1 MPVPKS
7 QEAMPNCDAVFIGNA
22 RWCKWQAAQDEGLRP
37 KEMPRTILTPF
48 HIILEPGH
56 KKGRPRDRVYPYMA
70 WVALPSSRLTIRASC
85 DDSVLTTAHF
95 VKGTVMEDIAAL
107 HSFTA

>member
-37 KEMPRTILTPF
+37 KEMPRTIPTPF

-56 KKGRPRDRVYPYMA
+56 KKGRPRDRC
-70 WVALPSSRLTIRASC
+70 LPIHGLGC
-85 DDSVLTTAHF
+85 TTVFETHNQ
-95 VKGTVMEDIAAL
+95 GIMR
-107 HSFTA
+107 